1 MFKEG
6 MKDGKGVWKKSGA
19 EENTNSYEGEY
30 FQDMKHGSGEFRW
43 QTGGFYKGNYHY
55 DVKQGFGV
63 MTWTDGSVYKGC
75 W

>member
-43 QTGGFYKGNYHY
+43 
-55 DVKQGFGV
+55 
-63 MTWTDGSVYKGC
+63 
-75 W
+75 